1 MFSHDLKMKTLS
13 QFNASEDNTLSTA
26 NGVKFKSLQI
36 DGRIRILVDIFHVN
50 VLYQIRQRWI
60 EYKKIFTVF
69 LLTKSI

>member
-1 MFSHDLKMKTLS
+1 MFSHDLKLKTLS
-13 QFNASEDNTLSTA
+13 QFNANVDNTLSTA

-36 DGRIRILVDIFHVN
+36 DGRIRILVDIFYVN

-69 LLTKSI
+69 

>member
-1 MFSHDLKMKTLS
+1 MFSHDLKLKTLS

-26 NGVKFKSLQI
+26 NGVKLKSLQI
-36 DGRIRILVDIFHVN
+36 DGRIRILVDIFYVN

-69 LLTKSI
+69 